1 MNFTT
6 GMDANHDPCT
16 SVLIF
21 IIVTNIYNNHDDND
35 HISGFCSQLARN
47 RTTIETT
54 YQRQHIKL
62 NQSYFLVRGKRLGK
76 KLTEQRRD
84 RKL

>member
-1 MNFTT
+1 MIMITFQ
-6 GMDANHDPCT
+6 GFVANW
-16 SVLIF
+16 LE
-21 IIVTNIYNNHDDND
+21 
-35 HISGFCSQLARN
+35 
-47 RTTIETT
+47 IELLL
-54 YQRQHIKL
+54 RQHIKL